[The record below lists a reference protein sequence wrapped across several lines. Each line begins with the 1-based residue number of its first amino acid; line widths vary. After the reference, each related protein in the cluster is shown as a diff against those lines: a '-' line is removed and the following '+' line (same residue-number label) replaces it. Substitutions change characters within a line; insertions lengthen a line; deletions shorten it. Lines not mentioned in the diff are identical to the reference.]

1 MAASHILTYLTD
13 NPFLGSGEFI
23 RKSPEA
29 GVEGFS
35 HGRHLKANGA
45 AAPDVFL
52 LQKAELKEEEFLKF
66 EPVCSFGQ
74 SVLTYRK
81 MYLTQC
87 IS

>member
-1 MAASHILTYLTD
+1 MAASHILTDLPD

-23 RKSPEA
+23 RKSLEA

-45 AAPDVFL
+45 AASDVFL
-52 LQKAELKEEEFLKF
+52 LEKTQLKEEKFLKF

-74 SVLTYRK
+74 GVLTYRK